1 MTLFMLLTGSLFFVG
16 VFNVF
21 PRIFASKH
29 ESAVKRIR
37 NLEDQLY
44 NHLKE
49 EYPGAYV
56 NEDQFHLRQSF
67 TLQTYKRRKNLN
79 KELLSEINKLS
90 LESLASEDKINV
102 RILRDYVK
110 TFVRGHRWVMY
121 GALNPFN
128 NLEGIYSTDLE
139 HLPVQIYEQVSLMR
153 KAIRLKRTNHLSSMV
168 NVIGRLQNDRN
179 LHLSPFLSRNN
190 SSISQRSF
198 QDKGILRQVQM
209 AHEAFVE
216 LGSFLINEYI
226 PATRNAPGLHSMRN
240 GIGYYK
246 ACLKFHT
253 TSDMSPDEAHVKG
266 LDEVE
271 RIAKQINKIKNQLNF
286 NTDLTTFVKHVQYH
300 TTITPDQQFLMVRD
314 VLETVNDTLLDTVFY
329 KLQKPKV
336 AMIILNGKQI
346 TVKNVVQI
354 RLQFYDFK
362 RYLVFSF
369 RLHPIVDGKD
379 LSLGSYRSNVF
390 YINVNPSINRSSLLT
405 IPLVLHEANP
415 GHHFQNSY
423 AFSRNLPRYRQ
434 NIFHTGLH
442 TVPFSYPTYTAYI
455 EGWALYA
462 EYLGS
467 EMGLYSTVYDELGR
481 LISEILRACRLVV
494 DTGIHAFGWSRE
506 QGIEYIRNYTGS
518 DQQQIENEVDMII
531 TWPGR
536 ACAYKVGEM
545 KIKQLRR
552 RAKNILGPNFRLEDF
567 HDVILRKGPVSLKIL
582 DDIVGEW
589 IKDIVNANASN
600 GIWTITYGYFA
611 LYANTIII
619 FFLS

>member
-1 MTLFMLLTGSLFFVG
+1 MKKNKYVKGDYNTFSV
-16 VFNVF
+16 
-21 PRIFASKH
+21 
-29 ESAVKRIR
+29 SAVKRIR
-37 NLEDQLY
+37 NLEEQLY

-79 KELLSEINKLS
+79 KELLSEINKLN
-90 LESLASEDKINV
+90 LESLASEDKINL

-168 NVIGRLQNDRN
+168 NVIERLQNDMN

-190 SSISQRSF
+190 SSIAQRSF

-209 AHEAFVE
+209 AYEAFVE
-216 LGSFLINEYI
+216 LKSFLVNEYI
-226 PATRNAPGLHSMRN
+226 PATRKATGLHSMRN

-253 TSDMSPDEAHVKG
+253 TSDMSPDEAHVTG

-271 RIAKQINKIKNQLNF
+271 RIAKQINK
-286 NTDLTTFVKHVQYH
+286 
-300 TTITPDQQFLMVRD
+300 DQQFLMVRD

-336 AMIILNGKQI
+336 TL
-346 TVKNVVQI
+346 
-354 RLQFYDFK
+354 L
-362 RYLVFSF
+362 
-369 RLHPIVDGKD
+369 PIVDGKD

-467 EMGLYSTVYDELGR
+467 EMGLYSTVYD
-481 LISEILRACRLVV
+481 
-494 DTGIHAFGWSRE
+494 
-506 QGIEYIRNYTGS
+506 
-518 DQQQIENEVDMII
+518 
-531 TWPGR
+531 
-536 ACAYKVGEM
+536 K
-545 KIKQLRR
+545 
-552 RAKNILGPNFRLEDF
+552 
-567 HDVILRKGPVSLKIL
+567 
-582 DDIVGEW
+582 
-589 IKDIVNANASN
+589 
-600 GIWTITYGYFA
+600 
-611 LYANTIII
+611 
-619 FFLS
+619 

>member
-1 MTLFMLLTGSLFFVG
+1 MTYLILFTASLFFVG
-16 VFNVF
+16 VFTVF
-21 PRIFASKH
+21 PRILASKH
-29 ESAVKRIR
+29 VSAVKRIKH
-37 NLEDQLY
+37 LEEQLY

-49 EYPGAYV
+49 EYPGAFV

-79 KELLSEINKLS
+79 KELLSEINKLN
-90 LESLASEDKINV
+90 LESLSSEDKINL

-139 HLPVQIYEQVSLMR
+139 HLPVQIYEQISLMR
-153 KAIRLKRTNHLSSMV
+153 KAIRLKRTNYLSSMV
-168 NVIGRLQNDRN
+168 SVIERLQNDMN
-179 LHLSPFLSRNN
+179 LHLSPFLSQNN
-190 SSISQRSF
+190 SSIVQRSF

-209 AHEAFVE
+209 AYEAYVE
-216 LGSFLINEYI
+216 LDSFLVNEYI
-226 PATRNAPGLHSMRN
+226 PATRKEPGLHSMRH

-253 TSDMSPDEAHVKG
+253 TSDMSPDEAHVTG

-271 RIAKQINKIKNQLNF
+271 RIAKQINKIKDQLNF
-286 NTDLTTFVKHVQYH
+286 HTDLTTFVKHVQYH
-300 TTITPDQQFLMVRD
+300 TSISPDQQFLMVRD

-336 AMIILNGKQI
+336 ALLPII
-346 TVKNVVQI
+346 
-354 RLQFYDFK
+354 
-362 RYLVFSF
+362 
-369 RLHPIVDGKD
+369 DGKD

-390 YINVNPSINRSSLLT
+390 YMNVNPAINRSSLLT

-434 NIFHTGLH
+434 NIFNTGFH

-467 EMGLYSTVYDELGR
+467 EMGLYSTVYDKLGR
-481 LISEILRACRLVV
+481 FISEILRACRLVV

-536 ACAYKVGEM
+536 ACAYKIGEM

-552 RAKNILGPNFRLEDF
+552 RAKSILGPNFRLEDF
-567 HDVILRKGPVSLKIL
+567 HDVILRKGPVSLRIL

-600 GIWTITYGYFA
+600 GIWTITYGCYA
-611 LYANTIII
+611 LYANIIII